1 MKTIKTLNTIAI
13 GLPLTLLLLSIIANE
28 MLFFAAYS
36 TMITGAIQVLLG
48 LFLFIKEPTNRRVIA
63 YLLVVATFFL
73 LWYYNATIGY
83 SDFLS
88 TILFPIPLVLALY
101 LSIIIYKKEKL
112 WTSIFWVIRFT

>member
-112 WTSIFWVIRFT
+112 

>member
-1 MKTIKTLNTIAI
+1 MKTVKTINTIAI
-13 GLPLTLLLLSIIANE
+13 GLPLSLLLISIIANE

-48 LFLFIKEPTNRRVIA
+48 LFLFVKEPSNKLVIA
-63 YLLVVATFFL
+63 YLLIVAAFFL

-88 TILFPIPLVLALY
+88 TILFPIPLVLAVY
-101 LSIIIYKKEKL
+101 LSIIVYKKEKL
-112 WTSIFWVIRFT
+112 